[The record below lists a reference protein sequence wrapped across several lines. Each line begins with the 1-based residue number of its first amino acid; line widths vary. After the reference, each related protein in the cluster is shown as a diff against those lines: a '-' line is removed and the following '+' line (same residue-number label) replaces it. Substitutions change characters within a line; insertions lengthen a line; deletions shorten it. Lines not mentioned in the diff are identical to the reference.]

1 MRAFIQIHL
10 FGSLRELGISK
21 NKASFRFEL
30 NDPMTPMEVADCLNI
45 SKDLIQMV
53 MVNNR
58 AVMVDT
64 LINPGDRIAFF
75 PKEYPLFAD
84 WKVFHASAYL
94 SLNELSAAHR

>member
-10 FGSLRELGISK
+10 FGSLRELGINK

-30 NDPMTPMEVADCLNI
+30 NEPMTLMEVADCLNI

-84 WKVFHASAYL
+84 WKDFRLTGVMKSY
-94 SLNELSAAHR
+94 S